1 MSRSSLNIVLLVDSR
16 SFGGIESHIAN
27 LALGLEQASHKVLII
42 LMANYGEHPVF
53 DVDPKLRTKTIKLSG
68 GAVELYQTL
77 SRLSIDV
84 VHTHGYKAGIIG
96 RFICRMLDK
105 AVVSTF
111 HAGERGTL
119 KIRFYRWLDR
129 ISAKG
134 TQCISVS
141 QPIADELG
149 VSSDVIQNFVEP
161 APLKTVSFRCNQLA
175 FVGRFSHEK
184 GPDHFLRVAEA
195 MPEHIFSM
203 YGAGP
208 LFSSLDKSKPLNMC
222 LLGQVPSMLP
232 HWQEI
237 KVLCI
242 TSRAEGLPLVA
253 LEAMANGIPV
263 VSYAVGGLPSLIDH
277 GVNGWLVDE
286 HQPAKFIETL
296 EQVMAFSPN
305 RFKLIGQNARKTILD
320 RFSTTAVVPQIE
332 TVYRQALSH
341 EVLAQLVK

>member
-27 LALGLEQASHKVLII
+27 LALGLEQAGNHVLIV

-53 DVDPKLRTKTIKLSG
+53 DVNPKLRAKTIKLSG
-68 GAVELYQTL
+68 GAVELYKTL
-77 SRLSIDV
+77 DRLSVDV

-96 RFICRMLDK
+96 RFVCRMQYK
-105 AVVSTF
+105 AAVSTF
-111 HAGERGTL
+111 HAGERGSL

-134 TQCISVS
+134 HQCISVS
-141 QPIADELG
+141 QPIAKALG

-161 APLKTVSFRCNQLA
+161 AATNKVSFGGNQLA
-175 FVGRFSHEK
+175 FVGRFSVEK
-184 GPDHFLRVAEA
+184 GPDTFMKVAES
-195 MPEHIFSM
+195 MPEHIFAM

-208 LFSSLDKSKPLNMC
+208 LFSTLDKCKPLNMC

-232 HWQEI
+232 HWQDI

-253 LEAMANGIPV
+253 LEAMAHGIPV

-277 GVNGWLVDE
+277 GNNGWLVEGNDPS
-286 HQPAKFIETL
+286 HFIAVL
-296 EQVMAFSPN
+296 KQVMQLSQS
-305 RFKLIGQNARKTILD
+305 RFKLVAQNARKTILD
-320 RFSTTAVVPQIE
+320 KFSTSAVVPQIE
-332 TVYRQALSH
+332 TVYRQALGG
-341 EVLAQLVK
+341 EANAQVTE